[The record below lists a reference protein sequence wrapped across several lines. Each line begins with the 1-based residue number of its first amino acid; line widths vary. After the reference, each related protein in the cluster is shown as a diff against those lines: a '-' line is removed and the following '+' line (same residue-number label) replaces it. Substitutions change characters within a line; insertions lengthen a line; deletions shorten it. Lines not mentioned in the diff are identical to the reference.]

1 MCTGKAIQK
10 AVLERGFGYCCGKIL
25 EAVSLVHRSS
35 EAKQGCLFNKGRNY
49 RRVAGWMCPFL
60 LDSSIGVFFCRGAC
74 LVGTMPQEKGHIKK
88 TSYRVTKT
96 VLKWT
101 LALK

>member
-1 MCTGKAIQK
+1 MCTGKTIQK

-25 EAVSLVHRSS
+25 EAVSLVNRSS

-60 LDSSIGVFFCRGAC
+60 LDSSTGFFFVEVHVLLAPC
-74 LVGTMPQEKGHIKK
+74 LRRKGT
-88 TSYRVTKT
+88 
-96 VLKWT
+96 
-101 LALK
+101 